1 MPVTYTLTDSS
12 RPTIVRDPSRPVVS
26 DPYDHLNAE
35 DWVDV
40 QIAWCT
46 NNICGRSLI
55 PALQTL
61 KGDLVGLEIG
71 VCLGTT
77 ADLFLKTLPNIKKYH
92 AVNPYPTYVDGD
104 SAYFDEGRQVLT
116 KKYAFENLSKH
127 GDRVSF
133 EYVSSDDFAK
143 TIPDNY
149 LDFIF
154 IDGDH
159 SYEGAL
165 KDIANYYPK
174 VKSGGI
180 FAGHDYYWPG
190 VNRAIGD
197 FLTKDYDKINILQYD
212 VWYVEKK

>member
-92 AVNPYPTYVDGD
+92 AVDPYPTYVDGD

-165 KDIANYYPK
+165 KDYPK